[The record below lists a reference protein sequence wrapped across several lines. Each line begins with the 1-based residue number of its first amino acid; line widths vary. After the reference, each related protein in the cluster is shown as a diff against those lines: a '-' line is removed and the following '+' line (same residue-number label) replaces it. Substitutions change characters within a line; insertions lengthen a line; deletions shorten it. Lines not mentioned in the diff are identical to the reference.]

1 MTKKSAARIVLISC
15 LLLATSIFAFQYLE
29 KPNPPPAL
37 PAQQSAQDSHALPV
51 VSAAQL
57 PPHVLAELTRLCG
70 NCRIAN
76 SDAAWR
82 STDVVI
88 GDSDLPTRRFT
99 SIHRTEK
106 GWDIRYER
114 GGFVKSDV
122 KLLLS
127 NDQLPQVLAGSSC
140 EPTSGTKCHW

>member
-15 LLLATSIFAFQYLE
+15 LLLATSIFAFQYLQ
-29 KPNPPPAL
+29 KPNLPPAV
-37 PAQQSAQDSHALPV
+37 PVQQSVQDSPALPV

-57 PPHVLAELTRLCG
+57 PPNVLAALTRLCG

-88 GDSDLPTRRFT
+88 GDADLPTRRFT
-99 SIHRTEK
+99 SIHRTET

-114 GGFVKSDV
+114 GGFAKSDV

-127 NDQLPQVLAGSSC
+127 NDPSPQVLAGSSC

>member
-1 MTKKSAARIVLISC
+1 MTKKSAARIALISC
-15 LLLATSIFAFQYLE
+15 LLLATSIFAFQILE
-29 KPNPPPAL
+29 KPDPPPAV
-37 PAQQSAQDSHALPV
+37 PVQPSVQDSPALPV

-70 NCRIAN
+70 NCRIAD

-99 SIHRTEK
+99 SIHRTET

-114 GGFVKSDV
+114 GGFVKSDL

-127 NDQLPQVLAGSSC
+127 NDPLPQVLAGSSC
-140 EPTSGTKCHW
+140 EPESDTKCHW